1 MNKINVTISLYFE
14 IDSGEEVLYAAV
26 NVDLRTEDLRSFVLS
41 EYAAG
46 QLENIAEVCHVPVE
60 NVKIVSR
67 NIYEQNTE
75 DEE

>member
-26 NVDLRTEDLRSFVLS
+26 NVDLRTEDLSSFNLN

-46 QLENIAEVCHVPVE
+46 QLENIAEVCQVPVE

-67 NIYEQNTE
+67 NTYEQNAG
-75 DEE
+75 DDA